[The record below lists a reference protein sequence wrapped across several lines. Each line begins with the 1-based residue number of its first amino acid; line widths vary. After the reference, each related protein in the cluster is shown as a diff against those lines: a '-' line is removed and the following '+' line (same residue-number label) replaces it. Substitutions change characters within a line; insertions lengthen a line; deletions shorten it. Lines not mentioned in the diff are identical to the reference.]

1 MQETFKRK
9 DELHF
14 LPDVVEYF
22 LSRAVEISSNEYEPS
37 ERDILY
43 MQKELL
49 KEIVWLSLNSH
60 LFIVA
65 QSLKLIQITWMLSCH
80 LRSSKHVES
89 TTFDTYQPHFSLNWF
104 LCLLKSD

>member
-49 KEIVWLSLNSH
+49 KEILPP
-60 LFIVA
+60 
-65 QSLKLIQITWMLSCH
+65 QIKRESSQKT
-80 LRSSKHVES
+80 LRVR
-89 TTFDTYQPHFSLNWF
+89 
-104 LCLLKSD
+104 